1 MLRRFVVEWHDANHN
16 NKITILLPKLQASS
30 APIAAF
36 QIFFTKTAAGSVDP
50 SIRVSDTVPNVVE
63 NVRKYAEY

>member
-1 MLRRFVVEWHDANHN
+1 M
-16 NKITILLPKLQASS
+16 
-30 APIAAF
+30 AAF
-36 QIFFTKTAAGSVDP
+36 QILFTKTAAGSVDP